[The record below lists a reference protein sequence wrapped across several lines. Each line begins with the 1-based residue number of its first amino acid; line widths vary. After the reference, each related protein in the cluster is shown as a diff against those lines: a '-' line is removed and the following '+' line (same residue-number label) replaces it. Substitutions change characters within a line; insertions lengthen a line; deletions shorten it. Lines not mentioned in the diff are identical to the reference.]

1 MWTGQIIVK
10 KKGNQTH
17 MEIKREGRHKL
28 EVQVTQTG
36 CGK

>member
-1 MWTGQIIVK
+1 MDRPDNRK
-10 KKGNQTH
+10 KKGNQTQV
-17 MEIKREGRHKL
+17 EVKREGRHKL